1 MQTVKMGEMTVN
13 EITEYLEYNQT
24 IILPYGLAEQHGYHQ
39 PLDTDIRNAD
49 FLGEKL
55 ARSLGCIVA
64 PTLNYCFSGGTLPG
78 TINIKPNT
86 FSNLIGEIIESLSGQ
101 GFKNFII
108 LPGHGG
114 SEALLHL
121 KESLR
126 ILKWLNPALHDSLIL
141 VTPPWDYSPT
151 WIKLFTS
158 RDYHAAEA
166 ELSLLLHWCPEV
178 VRDKIVMDAPEVA
191 ERLRQDPDSYQ
202 LREALSDDPHEIVT
216 TTQRAD
222 VKIGVMGR
230 PEKACAETGAK
241 IEAEIIHNFTE
252 NIRKTIASAVAARS
266 SGKRV
271 VLDDNEKMKIMS

>member
-1 MQTVKMGEMTVN
+1 MKTAKLGEMTVN
-13 EITEYLEYNQT
+13 EVIEYLEHNQT
-24 IILPYGLAEQHGYHQ
+24 IIIPYGLAEQHGYHQ
-39 PLDTDIRNAD
+39 PIDTDIRNAD

-55 ARSLGCIVA
+55 AQSLGCIVA

-126 ILKWLNPALHDSLIL
+126 LLKWLNPALHDALIL

-151 WIKLFTS
+151 WTGLFKNC
-158 RDYHAAEA
+158 DFHAAEA

-178 VRDKIVMDAPEVA
+178 VREKVVMDEPAVA

-202 LREALSDDPHEIVT
+202 LREALTDDEHEVIT
-216 TTQRAD
+216 TTQRDD
-222 VKIGVMGR
+222 VQIGVMGH
-230 PEKACAETGAK
+230 PEKAKAATGAK
-241 IEAEIIHNFTE
+241 IEEEIVANFT
-252 NIRKTIASAVAARS
+252 KDVGKAIADADVARS
-266 SGKRV
+266 SGKRIV
-271 VLDDNEKMKIMS
+271 QDDNNKLKIMQ